1 VKRTILEPEHL
12 ALRQAAIDFLEK
24 FAVPHR
30 AEWEEQGHVGR
41 EIWRQ
46 SAAQGLLGIEIPEQ
60 YGGIGIGDYRFNA
73 MIIEASTRTRSGVA
87 LILQNEI
94 VAPYIV
100 HLGTEEQR
108 QRWLPGMAAGDV
120 LGAIAMSEPGAG
132 SDLAG
137 IRTSAV
143 RDGSGGTPASANLP
157 PSATGG
163 SAHFPGRFGRVA
175 NLPPSATGGSAHS
188 PGRFGRVA
196 NLPPSATGGSAHS
209 PGRFGRVAAGGGEWV
224 INGSKTFI
232 SGGFLADFVIVVART
247 DPEAGH
253 KGFTLFVV
261 ETDRPGF
268 TRGKKLD
275 KIGQRTSDTME
286 LFFSDV
292 RVPDSNRLGEEG
304 RGFYAL
310 MRNLP
315 RERLGIAI
323 GGLTGAEHAFDL
335 TMAYARDRHA
345 FGQPIGTFQV
355 NRHALSEMHTKL
367 QVARTYLD
375 QCILGVVDKTLSAE
389 DAAGAKWWIT
399 ELEWEIVDRC
409 MQMFGGYG
417 YINEYEI
424 AQIWKDA
431 RIQRLYGGTTE
442 ILKDLNGRKLGF

>member
-108 QRWLPGMAAGDV
+108 QRWLPGMATGDV

-143 RDGSGGTPASANLP
+143 RDGSGGT
-157 PSATGG
+157 
-163 SAHFPGRFGRVA
+163 
-175 NLPPSATGGSAHS
+175 
-188 PGRFGRVA
+188 
-196 NLPPSATGGSAHS
+196 
-209 PGRFGRVAAGGGEWV
+209 GGGEWV

>member
-1 VKRTILEPEHL
+1 VQRTILEAEHL
-12 ALRQAAIDFLEK
+12 ALREAAIDFFEK

-30 AEWEEQGHVGR
+30 AEWEAQGHVGR
-41 EIWRQ
+41 EIWTQ
-46 SAAQGLLGIEIPEQ
+46 SAAQGLLGIEIPEE
-60 YGGIGIGDYRFNA
+60 YGGLGIHDYRFNA
-73 MIIEASTRTRSGVA
+73 MIIEATTRTRAGVA
-87 LILQNEI
+87 LTLQNEI
-94 VAPYIV
+94 VAPYV
-100 HLGTEEQR
+100 VNLGSAEQR
-108 QRWLPGMAAGDV
+108 QRWLPGMARGEL

-143 RDGSGGTPASANLP
+143 RDGD
-157 PSATGG
+157 
-163 SAHFPGRFGRVA
+163 
-175 NLPPSATGGSAHS
+175 
-188 PGRFGRVA
+188 
-196 NLPPSATGGSAHS
+196 
-209 PGRFGRVAAGGGEWV
+209 EWV

-247 DPEAGH
+247 DPAAGH
-253 KGFTLFVV
+253 KGFSLFIV

-268 TRGKKLD
+268 ERGRKLD

-292 RVPDSNRLGEEG
+292 RVPPTNLLGDEG

-315 RERLGIAI
+315 QERLGIAI

-335 TMAYARDRHA
+335 TKAYAKDRQA
-345 FGQPIGTFQV
+345 FGQPIGNFQV

-375 QCILGVVDKTLSAE
+375 QCILGVVNRTLSAE

-409 MQMFGGYG
+409 LQMFGGYG
-417 YINEYEI
+417 YTNEYEI

-442 ILKDLNGRKLGF
+442 IMKDLVGRKLGF

>member
-1 VKRTILEPEHL
+1 MKRTILEPEHL

-60 YGGIGIGDYRFNA
+60 YGGIGSGDYRFNA

-87 LILQNEI
+87 LTLQNEI

-108 QRWLPGMAAGDV
+108 QRWLPGMATGDV

-143 RDGSGGTPASANLP
+143 RDGSGGTPASA
-157 PSATGG
+157 
-163 SAHFPGRFGRVA
+163 
-175 NLPPSATGGSAHS
+175 
-188 PGRFGRVA
+188 
-196 NLPPSATGGSAHS
+196 
-209 PGRFGRVAAGGGEWV
+209 AGGGEWV

-232 SGGFLADFVIVVART
+232 SGGFLADFVIVVACT

-253 KGFTLFVV
+253 KGFTLFIV

-268 TRGKKLD
+268 TRGTKLD

-315 RERLGIAI
+315 QERLGIAI

-335 TMAYARDRHA
+335 TMAYARDRQA
-345 FGQPIGTFQV
+345 FGQPIGNFQV

-367 QVARTYLD
+367 QVARAYLD

-431 RIQRLYGGTTE
+431 RIERLYGGTTE